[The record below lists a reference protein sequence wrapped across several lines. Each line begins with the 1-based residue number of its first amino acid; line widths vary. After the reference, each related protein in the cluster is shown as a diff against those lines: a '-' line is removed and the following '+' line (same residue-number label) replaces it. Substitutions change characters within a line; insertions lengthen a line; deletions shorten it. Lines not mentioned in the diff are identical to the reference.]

1 MATISFTET
10 KLLQTYSNPLSLHIT
25 VGHAQAG
32 GSYVVFI
39 ASSGVKTVLTP
50 NANGDYVFNPHVN
63 GILSCITTVQDI
75 NLSTNNTSVT
85 HNFAAAN
92 PAAHTYQKAVDH
104 HNDKVVYDIQ
114 YVFI

>member
-10 KLLQTYSNPLSLHIT
+10 KLLQTYSNPLTLHIT
-25 VGHAQAG
+25 VGLMQAG

-39 ASSGVKTVLTP
+39 ASTGMKTVLIP
-50 NANGDYVFNPHVN
+50 NASGGYVFNPHAN

-75 NLSTNNTSVT
+75 NLSTNNTTVKHDFT
-85 HNFAAAN
+85 AAT
-92 PAAHTYQKAVDH
+92 PATHTYQKAVDH